1 MARFFPLTRT
11 RGPREAMCC
20 QPGSAICRDG
30 KPAPALRV
38 HVVGC
43 SPAGT
48 SLMAD
53 LLRDAYSFAGEA
65 VQEQSLFEPV
75 KSPAYPYLSQSAE
88 DTSRLQDAFS
98 ADPELFV
105 IAVVCDPRS
114 VITSQQ
120 RSRAASGPVS
130 ADGSGYD
137 FDFKQWRDAM
147 LAIKALNPKGR
158 CLQIRSESLL
168 ANPTRVLQQIEAHFR
183 FLRSRKSID
192 SVAWKKTQN
201 AATETAA
208 NNFTSD
214 GTQAWHSHLPRI
226 RSQLDEHPDLAEWLI
241 NAGYEPDDSW
251 TRQLAEV
258 EPAAPTV
265 RRQAFAAVQE
275 LQASLRY
282 WWRARRYLSQRSKL
296 GAIAATRQGA

>member
-1 MARFFPLTRT
+1 
-11 RGPREAMCC
+11 
-20 QPGSAICRDG
+20 
-30 KPAPALRV
+30 
-38 HVVGC
+38 
-43 SPAGT
+43 
-48 SLMAD
+48 MAD